1 MQAGREGG
9 ARREVGAQ
17 GGWRA
22 GRLGARTK
30 RNPSRRGVCVVV
42 GCRSKKKPLTRRG
55 LRRRR
60 RVGCRNQL

>member
-42 GCRSKKKPLTRRG
+42 GGWDAGTKRNPSRG
-55 LRRRR
+55 GVCVV
-60 RVGCRNQL
+60 VGG